1 MSGAA
6 SPQPQ
11 GVSCIIPAYNEAAR
25 IGGVLAAV
33 AGHPEIAEVIVVDD
47 ASQDG
52 TAEAAAAAP
61 GVRLIRL
68 PQNRGKTFALA
79 EGIEAA
85 AQPLLLLLD
94 ADLLGLTAAAISALI
109 APVRDGRAEVSIS
122 LRQNA
127 PRLWQMIGLD
137 YISGE
142 RVLPRAQLAGRT
154 DALRGLPRF
163 GFEVHLNTI
172 WIGAGSPLAVVR
184 WDGVQSPYKGAKM
197 GVWPGMRADA
207 AMLGDIM
214 RTISP
219 LDALA
224 QIRALRRLRLS

>member
-1 MSGAA
+1 MTDAA
-6 SPQPQ
+6 PHPQ
-11 GVSCIIPAYNEAAR
+11 GVSCIIPAFNEVAR

-47 ASQDG
+47 ASHDG
-52 TAEAAAAAP
+52 TAEVAAAAR
-61 GVRLIRL
+61 VRLIRL
-68 PQNRGKTFALA
+68 PQNRGKTWALA

-85 AQPLLLLLD
+85 VQPLLLLLD
-94 ADLLGLTAAAISALI
+94 ADLVGLTAAAVSALI
-109 APVRDGRAEVSIS
+109 APVREGRAEVSIS

-172 WIGAGSPLAVVR
+172 WISAGSPLAVVR

-197 GVWPGMRADA
+197 GTWRGLRADA
-207 AMLGDIM
+207 AMIGDIM
-214 RTISP
+214 HTISP

-224 QIRALRRLRLS
+224 QIRALRRLRRG

>member
-1 MSGAA
+1 MNAA
-6 SPQPQ
+6 RAS
-11 GVSCIIPAYNEAAR
+11 GVSCIIPAFNEAAR
-25 IGGVLAAV
+25 IGDVLRAV

-47 ASQDG
+47 ASHDG
-52 TAEAAAAAP
+52 TADVAAAAP

-68 PQNRGKTFALA
+68 AQNRGKTCALA

-85 AQPLLLLLD
+85 GEPLLLLLD
-94 ADLLGLTAAAISALI
+94 ADLQGLTAAAISALL
-109 APVRDGRAEVSIS
+109 APVRTGRAEVSIS

-154 DALRGLPRF
+154 EALRALPRF
-163 GFEVHLNTI
+163 GFEVHLNAL
-172 WIGAGSPLAVVR
+172 WIAAQTRLAVVR
-184 WDGVQSPYKGAKM
+184 WNDVQSPYKHAKM
-197 GVWPGMRADA
+197 GLLPGLRADT
-207 AMLGDIM
+207 AMIADIL

-219 LDALA
+219 LEALA
-224 QIRALRRLRLS
+224 QIRALRRLRQF

>member
-1 MSGAA
+1 MTGQT
-6 SPQPQ
+6 PL
-11 GVSCIIPAYNEAAR
+11 GVTCIIPAYNEAAR

-47 ASQDG
+47 ASHDA
-52 TAEAAAAAP
+52 TAEVAGAAR

-68 PQNRGKTFALA
+68 PQNRGKTCALA

-85 AQPLLLLLD
+85 GEPLLLLLD
-94 ADLLGLTAAAISALI
+94 ADLLGLTAAAVSALL
-109 APVRDGRAEVSIS
+109 APVRAGRAEVSIS

-154 DALRGLPRF
+154 EVLRTLPRF
-163 GFEVHLNTI
+163 GFEVHLNAL
-172 WIGAGSPLAVVR
+172 WIESQARMAVVR
-184 WDGVQSPYKGAKM
+184 WNDVQSPYKHAKM
-197 GVWPGMRADA
+197 GLLPGLRADA
-207 AMLGDIM
+207 AMMGDIL

-219 LDALA
+219 LGALA
-224 QIRALRRLRLS
+224 QIRALRRLRLPA